1 MKNFKRV
8 FFSITIVLISLASS
22 MQDTYAFNNSSLE
35 IINNNAKNYSIY
47 SSFRVEADLVSLGEN
62 SCFTVQVR
70 VYKLN
75 NEGQQFLVASDKVQ
89 ICDDTDYSKS
99 SSKANCSGK
108 LPNGDLVMGVEDLG
122 NPCLYQRLNNNKEIY
137 DLYLDEI
144 QEFKDKY

>member
-1 MKNFKRV
+1 MKNLKRV

-35 IINNNAKNYSIY
+35 TINNNAKNLPI
-47 SSFRVEADLVSLGEN
+47 FTVEADLVSIDGD

-70 VYKLN
+70 VYLLSA
-75 NEGQQFLVASDKVQ
+75 GQRTLVASDKVQ

>member
-1 MKNFKRV
+1 MKNLKRV

-22 MQDTYAFNNSSLE
+22 MQDTYAFNN
-35 IINNNAKNYSIY
+35 AKNLPI
-47 SSFRVEADLVSLGEN
+47 FTVEADLVSIDGD

-70 VYKLN
+70 VYLLSA
-75 NEGQQFLVASDKVQ
+75 GQRTLVASDKVQ